1 MGDGASPLRRA
12 KLGRLKRQ
20 WQCQTEYAV
29 LTGSE
34 PCLTPRVFNYGR
46 PCLIHCVER
55 LGSGVGAP
63 HTPNAQRPTPNA
75 HVNRLPILALL
86 LVAACRSDP
95 IFSDMSDSTYVQ
107 TMVALRKLPVG
118 TVDSASRARQTD
130 SVLKAFGL
138 TAAQVESTSVRL
150 SNDPA
155 RAAEIWRAIENAR
168 TSPP

>member
-1 MGDGASPLRRA
+1 M
-12 KLGRLKRQ
+12 KR
-20 WQCQTEYAV
+20 T
-29 LTGSE
+29 LT
-34 PCLTPRVFNYGR
+34 F
-46 PCLIHCVER
+46 
-55 LGSGVGAP
+55 
-63 HTPNAQRPTPNA
+63 
-75 HVNRLPILALL
+75 LALFL
-86 LVAACRSDP
+86 AGGCRSDP
-95 IFSDMSDSTYVQ
+95 IFSDMSDSTYVR

-118 TVDSASRARQTD
+118 TVDSVSRARQTD